1 MEYTLEC
8 HEARLPNL
16 GLPAVG
22 LVRWFSW
29 HDPLARLTTR
39 AAWTCRARDSARGV
53 IDTDICRSQRWLG

>member
-22 LVRWFSW
+22 LVRWFLW
-29 HDPLARLTTR
+29 HDPLARLT
-39 AAWTCRARDSARGV
+39 AALSGGWGN
-53 IDTDICRSQRWLG
+53 QRQAPRHSS